1 MSDHDTKMRGT
12 IKEKKEEQG
21 KSRKKKNR
29 KKIRHDDD
37 DDDDDDDADFSAR
50 SNVYR
55 VLTYETL
62 RL

>member
-37 DDDDDDDADFSAR
+37 DDDDDADFSAR